1 MDMPLLIN
9 LMLTMLVML
18 LVGYLLARLGVI
30 DAKANA
36 SLNRFAMTAPQCATV
51 LARAINMDRGMTV
64 GTVLGVMGAGLAMYL
79 LLIALGLLVPR
90 ILGVPRGD
98 RGLYSVLTIF
108 GNTGYMGLPLATAI
122 LGNTAGFYAALVTV
136 PCNLFAFTLGI
147 RLLGGPDEKF
157 DWRKML
163 NPALVSSVLA
173 AVLVFIPIPW
183 PRFVKDATTYFGD
196 MILPLSM
203 TIVGASLGSQRLRDV
218 FADWKL
224 YIYSPA
230 KLLVAPVL
238 LWAVMRLFISD
249 GTLLAT
255 LTLLGATPCGA
266 IAVMLSLQY
275 GGNEKLATRAVF
287 LTTVLSAATISLV
300 CWLLL

>member
-1 MDMPLLIN
+1 M
-9 LMLTMLVML
+9 
-18 LVGYLLARLGVI
+18 
-30 DAKANA
+30 
-36 SLNRFAMTAPQCATV
+36 
-51 LARAINMDRGMTV
+51 
-64 GTVLGVMGAGLAMYL
+64 
-79 LLIALGLLVPR
+79 
-90 ILGVPRGD
+90 
-98 RGLYSVLTIF
+98 
-108 GNTGYMGLPLATAI
+108 
-122 LGNTAGFYAALVTV
+122 
-136 PCNLFAFTLGI
+136 
-147 RLLGGPDEKF
+147 
-157 DWRKML
+157 
-163 NPALVSSVLA
+163 
-173 AVLVFIPIPW
+173 
-183 PRFVKDATTYFGD
+183 KDATTYFGD

-287 LTTVLSAATISLV
+287 LTTVLSAATIPLV